1 MFEVYDD
8 RTNEVVFQ
16 SSDRNACIDYLD
28 NIGENSDDFAHLWLN
43 FNAHFEK

>member
-16 SSDRNACIDYLD
+16 SPHRSACIDYLNGVD
-28 NIGENSDDFAHLWLN
+28 EDSEEFNHLWLR
-43 FNAHFEK
+43 